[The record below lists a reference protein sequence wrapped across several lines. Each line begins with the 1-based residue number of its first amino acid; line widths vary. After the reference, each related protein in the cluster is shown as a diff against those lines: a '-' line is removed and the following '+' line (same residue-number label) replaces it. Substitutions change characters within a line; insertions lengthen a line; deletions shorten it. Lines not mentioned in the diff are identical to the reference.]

1 MRYILIF
8 LLFPFCLFSQESDYQ
23 DSLSGTYLNLG
34 LNTITN
40 TSFIFTGPSIEVL
53 YNKNGFY
60 TGISAEYL
68 MLLTTI
74 NDNPNFSNN
83 TNKIYGQ
90 APKILFSDIYGV
102 SVLLDDKIGV
112 GVLIKNVIINTR
124 TFSLNPN
131 IFITPLKIKNR
142 LNIESGLILN
152 PYYLDNY
159 FYVRIKYNFLSRL

>member
-8 LLFPFCLFSQESDYQ
+8 LLFPFFLFSQESDYQ
-23 DSLSGTYLNLG
+23 DSLSGVYLNLG
-34 LNTITN
+34 LNTVTN
-40 TSFIFTGPSIEVL
+40 ASFIFTGPSIEAL

-60 TGISAEYL
+60 TGISAEYIIPL
-68 MLLTTI
+68 ATI
-74 NDNPNFSNN
+74 TDNPNFNNN

-90 APKILFSDIYGV
+90 ASKILFSDIYGI
-102 SVLLDDKIGV
+102 SVLLDDNIGF

-131 IFITPLKIKNR
+131 IFIAPLKVKKR
-142 LNIESGLILN
+142 LNIESGLSLN

-159 FYVRIKYNFLSRL
+159 FYLKIKYNFLSRL

>member
-23 DSLSGTYLNLG
+23 DSLSGIYLNLG

-40 TSFIFTGPSIEVL
+40 TSFIFTGPSIEAL
-53 YNKNGFY
+53 YNKKGFY
-60 TGISAEYL
+60 FGISAEYL
-68 MLLTTI
+68 MLLATI
-74 NDNPNFSNN
+74 DNPNFNNN

-90 APKILFSDIYGV
+90 APKILFSDIYGI
-102 SVLLDDKIGV
+102 SVLLNDNIGF

-142 LNIESGLILN
+142 LNIESGLNLN

-159 FYVRIKYNFLSRL
+159 FYVRIKYNFLSKL